1 MIQLNKMEKKTI
13 QCKIYKKENHRKLK
27 NQFLLIIK
35 KTIKESVDGNSIY
48 YLEVHI
54 IILVQFFIKEILV

>member
-1 MIQLNKMEKKTI
+1 MEKKTI
-13 QCKIYKKENHRKLK
+13 QRKIYIKENHRKLR
-27 NQFLLIIK
+27 NQFLLISK
-35 KTIKESVDGNSIY
+35 KSIKESVDGNSIY